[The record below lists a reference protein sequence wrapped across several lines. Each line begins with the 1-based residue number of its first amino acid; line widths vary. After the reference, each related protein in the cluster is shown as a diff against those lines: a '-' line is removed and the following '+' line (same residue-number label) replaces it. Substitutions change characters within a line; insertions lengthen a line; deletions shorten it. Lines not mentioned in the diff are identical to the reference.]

1 MGIVEYFK
9 QVGKDPYI
17 SVIFIIFIVKLIF
30 ILSSISILVLKKM
43 DPNNTFVERLTVLQ
57 DKTHVAFSLLVACLI
72 IYLFNPMKN
81 REAKLDNETKL
92 VLFLYGWIEILGI
105 IKSHL
110 QNK

>member
-17 SVIFIIFIVKLIF
+17 SVIFIIFVVKLIF
-30 ILSSISILVLKKM
+30 ILSSISVLILKKV
-43 DPNNTFVERLTVLQ
+43 DPKNIFVERLSVIK

-72 IYLFNPMKN
+72 IYLFNPTKN
-81 REAKLDNETKL
+81 RDAKLDEETKV

-105 IKSHL
+105 IKNYL